1 MRTQVGWCG
10 RRPSELGAYPIS
22 VTRGRTRFKKCPP
35 SVDAEDMRARFNDR
49 WLLIAAAL
57 LVGAIVLWRGSLDAF
72 WSDFPAEALP
82 SYMALHGGD
91 FVGFVDL
98 TPTYRGFVL
107 LIGGPM
113 TLIASVL
120 GFDDFR
126 TDATPDLEEIFAATA
141 IPGLLA
147 IAWLTT
153 ALACRAR
160 SLGAPFWHALLTL
173 VVTAPIAY
181 LALLFGHPEDLLAA
195 SAAVGAVLAAR
206 AGRVGAAIVL
216 LLLASLCKQWAVLA
230 ILPAAL
236 AAPRANLKIALLGG
250 TGAAVALGALHVLG
264 GEGMNGGLTSV
275 GDLFHGHQW
284 LYPLGV
290 EPAAGIPLPTERAS
304 TVAPAWLSLVIHPL
318 IIALAV
324 PLSAA
329 WWWRARRG
337 ARNRDDAL
345 ALLALLFLERCALD
359 PWNIHYYHLPM
370 LLALLAWEI
379 RRGRTVPTVTLLASL
394 AVWGSFVTYT
404 VHYGAGPYLLYLA
417 WTVPLACFL
426 VYQLYVL
433 PHRSTVRN
441 PLRASGAQAA
451 GAT

>member
-1 MRTQVGWCG
+1 MG
-10 RRPSELGAYPIS
+10 
-22 VTRGRTRFKKCPP
+22 TR
-35 SVDAEDMRARFNDR
+35 SLDR
-49 WLLIAAAL
+49 WLLAALAL
-57 LVGAIVLWRGSLDAF
+57 LVGAIVLWRGSLNAF
-72 WSDFPAEALP
+72 WADFPDEVWP
-82 SYMALHGGD
+82 SYMALHRGD
-91 FVGFVDL
+91 LGGFVEL

-107 LIGGPM
+107 LVGGPM
-113 TLIASVL
+113 TLVASVF

-126 TDATPDLEEIFAATA
+126 TAGSPDLEKVFAATA
-141 IPGLLA
+141 IPGLAA
-147 IAWLTT
+147 IGWLTT
-153 ALACRAR
+153 VLACRAR
-160 SLGAPFWHALLTL
+160 SLGAPLWHALLTL

-181 LALLFGHPEDLLAA
+181 LALDVGHPEDLLAA
-195 SAAVGAVLAAR
+195 SAAVGAVLAAC

-216 LLLASLCKQWAVLA
+216 LVLAAVCKQWAVLA

-236 AAPRANLKIALLGG
+236 AAPRANLRIGLLGG
-250 TGAAVALGALHVLG
+250 AGAAITLGALHVLG
-264 GEGMNGGLTSV
+264 GEGMQGGLTSV
-275 GDLFHGHQW
+275 GNLFHGHQW

-290 EPAAGIPLPTERAS
+290 EPAAAVELPTERAS

-318 IIALAV
+318 IIGLAV

-329 WWWRARRG
+329 WWLRAGRG

-379 RRGRTVPTVTLLASL
+379 QRGRTAPTVTLLASL

-433 PHRSTVRN
+433 PHRITVRN
-441 PLRASGAQAA
+441 PLRATGAQPA
-451 GAT
+451 GAS